1 MYFIDFLFFIF
12 FSLFFDE
19 INTNSNNFEYFIQQN
34 DLNKEDLKKLS
45 LTNNLKTILKEINST
60 CINKLMNIYKSIE
73 ELEKIY

>member
-1 MYFIDFLFFIF
+1 MFFIDFLFFIF

-45 LTNNLKTILKEINST
+45 MTNN
-60 CINKLMNIYKSIE
+60 
-73 ELEKIY
+73 